1 MKLASIKYLQQLTY
15 FLFIFCEFSIISS
28 INLRNDINKSG
39 IIKAK
44 LTLYQE
50 RCPRSQ
56 SSDWNKSWW
65 DLATL
70 GHTDHDLFQSSDW
83 DLGHIYRYK
92 VNFAFIIPL
101 TFVLFQVKLGLSL
114 KKWQEEETGRK
125 KLCVLLVRYAM
136 SWWIQL
142 DCCRKCECDVKYDW
156 FKWGRNKKYTYNYW
170 PDLKH

>member
-15 FLFIFCEFSIISS
+15 FFFLCEFSIISS

-92 VNFAFIIPL
+92 VNIAIILTRISRFTPNKSGIGISVLVIQSLFYIHHFQVWLGRGWQRYRNDFSENHFFKLWPL
-101 TFVLFQVKLGLSL
+101 TN
-114 KKWQEEETGRK
+114 RPPHH
-125 KLCVLLVRYAM
+125 R
-136 SWWIQL
+136 
-142 DCCRKCECDVKYDW
+142 
-156 FKWGRNKKYTYNYW
+156 
-170 PDLKH
+170 

>member
-1 MKLASIKYLQQLTY
+1 MNITTNIPIPMVYYSDIDL
-15 FLFIFCEFSIISS
+15 ISM
-28 INLRNDINKSG
+28 R
-39 IIKAK
+39 
-44 LTLYQE
+44 
-50 RCPRSQ
+50 PQ
-56 SSDWNKSWW
+56 SEDWNKSWSVW
-65 DLATL
+65 PSVARS
-70 GHTDHDLFQSSDW
+70 HHDLFQSEDW
-83 DLGHIYRYK
+83 DRGHIYRYK